1 MGGGRATGESRPVAL
16 FEYHQPESLF
26 KPADIVRFAIQR
38 NPPLMALLGR
48 DTEAQRQRAE
58 SVQAWVQ
65 ARSPYALA
73 SAMLGLI
80 AVVDALTLV
89 IGAIAGL
96 AAIAMAIRGFGDLR
110 RLPGGFGRR
119 LCYLGLG
126 LGTLA
131 LTTSGLLWALLG

>member
-1 MGGGRATGESRPVAL
+1 
-16 FEYHQPESLF
+16 
-26 KPADIVRFAIQR
+26 
-38 NPPLMALLGR
+38 MALLGR

-80 AVVDALTLV
+80 AVVDALTLL

-96 AAIAMAIRGFGDLR
+96 AAIALAIRGFGDLR
-110 RLPGGFGRR
+110 RRPGVLGRR